1 MAGRLDVT
9 DWHGGAAHDPG
20 SHQQHTTAGLRT
32 PAALACS
39 LTAMAVTLEEITG
52 QNREAVLALRVA
64 RGQERF
70 VSSVEDS
77 LAAAADYPEA
87 RPWYRAVFASDEP
100 AGPVGFVMMSWN
112 CEPDPP
118 EIIGPWL
125 LWKLLIDER
134 YQGRGYATAVVR
146 QIAELVRAEGAT
158 ELLTSYVPE
167 DDWFAGFC
175 QRLGFVPTG
184 ELDDRS
190 EVIVR
195 LGLPYG

>member
-1 MAGRLDVT
+1 V
-9 DWHGGAAHDPG
+9 
-20 SHQQHTTAGLRT
+20 
-32 PAALACS
+32 ACS
-39 LTAMAVTLEEITG
+39 LTAVAVTLEEITD

-64 RGQERF
+64 PGQERF

-134 YQGRGYATAVVR
+134 YQGHGYATAVVR
-146 QIAELVRAEGAT
+146 QVAELVRAEGAA
-158 ELLTSYVPE
+158 ELLTSYLPE
-167 DDWFAGFC
+167 DEWFAGFC

-184 ELDDRS
+184 ELDDRG

-195 LGLPYG
+195 LELPATCGDRDARARRRELWRKDETDSV

>member
-1 MAGRLDVT
+1 MA
-9 DWHGGAAHDPG
+9 
-20 SHQQHTTAGLRT
+20 
-32 PAALACS
+32 CN
-39 LTAMAVTLEEITG
+39 LTAVAVSLEEITD
-52 QNREAVLALRVA
+52 QNRAAVLALRVA
-64 RGQERF
+64 PGQERF

-77 LAAAADYPEA
+77 LAAAADYPQA
-87 RPWYRAVFASDEP
+87 NPWYRAVFASDEP

-125 LWKLLIDER
+125 LWKLLIDQR
-134 YQGRGYATAVVR
+134 YQGRGYAAAVVR
-146 QIAELVRAEGAT
+146 QVAALVRAEGAT

-167 DDWFAGFC
+167 DDWAAGFC

-184 ELDDRS
+184 EVDDRG

-195 LGLPYG
+195 LGLPPA